1 MKKTLKYCFLLVI
14 SFLSFFSTIDGN
26 SITPSFDENTPRP
39 DCVDKGD
46 CEIICSYV
54 EGDNVLHIYY
64 VYIPPVEGV
73 SMSTGYRVYYNGIE
87 DLMIEDTNYPAMPLG
102 EDISN
107 GGCPETVSVKPLPED
122 IAVGDD
128 FYNYICFTS
137 PIAAYCPDG
146 MTKINKTYS
155 LSEKIEEYGTNFKL
169 KYNDY
174 LLPADL
180 SDVPEKL
187 KTQLCTDYS
196 ASLTNANDGD
206 NNYLDR
212 LFIQQFGEEF
222 SLKAFASNEPV
233 FTNLWDSH
241 SEMKTNLKNYMIN
254 LETNLI
260 EECKKILPN
269 DAGWN
274 KAEEDLANKQ
284 QLDGYENIMNE
295 AHREAAEEHDISTPK
310 DPGYSVNVDTN
321 VGTCQDYIG
330 IVSVEGSPAYYIDY
344 VYDVVKILV
353 TVGLVLLS
361 MFDIVKA
368 ITSEKNINSVYTKI
382 AYRLV
387 IVIMVLLL
395 PTLISLVG
403 ELFTDKDILCG
414 IR

>member
-1 MKKTLKYCFLLVI
+1 MKKILKYCFLLVI

-26 SITPSFDENTPRP
+26 STTPNVNENTPKP
-39 DCVDKGD
+39 SCVNNGTCD
-46 CEIICSYV
+46 IVCSYG

-64 VYIPPVEGV
+64 DYTPNEDNWPGSKGFTIYYKGSEQSFVQNEYAGLSSLGAGICPRVFVKSPF
-73 SMSTGYRVYYNGIE
+73 SSSSDICIDTPRLSTYCK
-87 DLMIEDTNYPAMPLG
+87 DLSTD
-102 EDISN
+102 
-107 GGCPETVSVKPLPED
+107 
-122 IAVGDD
+122 
-128 FYNYICFTS
+128 
-137 PIAAYCPDG
+137 
-146 MTKINKTYS
+146 MTELNITFS

-174 LLPADL
+174 PLPADL
-180 SDVPEKL
+180 SDVPEDL
-187 KTQLCTDYS
+187 KTQLCADYS
-196 ASLTNANDGD
+196 ASLTNDGD

-222 SLKAFASNEPV
+222 FLKSTSSYERF
-233 FTNLWDSH
+233 FTDLWVSH
-241 SEMKTNLKNYMIN
+241 SEMKKNLQTYMIN

-260 EECKKILPN
+260 EECEKILPN
-269 DAGWN
+269 DDAWN
-274 KAEEDLANKQ
+274 KAEEDLENKGQ
-284 QLDGYENIMNE
+284 FGGYDDIMNDAHQE
-295 AHREAAEEHDISTPK
+295 ATDNNIVDTTNPDP